1 MPLDDFFTSFW
12 AAIDGRALSSL
23 ERKVPSASFL
33 SSLLECLVFF
43 LRRLSSGSQDH
54 EVLSGSVSDDLMPNS
69 PLQDVADV
77 LVRSQFTRIWQELKA
92 RRLRTDD
99 RDVGKLIASSLL
111 SLHRM
116 NIGEYI
122 TSTTILTHL
131 I

>member
-54 EVLSGSVSDDLMPNS
+54 EVLSGSVSDDLMSNS
-69 PLQDVADV
+69 RLQDVADE

-122 TSTTILTHL
+122 TSTTILTYL

>member
-1 MPLDDFFTSFW
+1 MPLDEFFTSFW

-43 LRRLSSGSQDH
+43 LRRLLSGSQDH
-54 EVLSGSVSDDLMPNS
+54 EVLSGSVSDDLMPNTTR
-69 PLQDVADV
+69 LQDVADG

-116 NIGEYI
+116 NIGEYV
-122 TSTTILTHL
+122 TSTTIL